1 MEIKME
7 EIAELQSYL
16 EITTTSNPIEIQE
29 RLSELMVYLARSS
42 ELLAIARKE
51 LRKKK
56 SAEIAKTIIAVAKET
71 NLSSKVQN
79 QLLESIAEEE
89 AFLVDWLD
97 RINSTIVH
105 QIDGLRSL
113 LSYAKE
119 EMRMANNV
127 G

>member
-1 MEIKME
+1 MQEK
-7 EIAELQSYL
+7 
-16 EITTTSNPIEIQE
+16 TSNNPMEIQE

-56 SAEIAKTIIAVAKET
+56 SAEIEQTIIAVAKET

-97 RINSTIVH
+97 RLNSTIVH

>member
-1 MEIKME
+1 MCEEIKQM
-7 EIAELQSYL
+7 QQYL
-16 EITTTSNPIEIQE
+16 EITCSGEPNEIQD
-29 RLSELMVYLARSS
+29 RITVLMVYLARSC
-42 ELLAIARKE
+42 ELLAVAKKE

-56 SAEIAKTIIAVAKET
+56 SSEISNTIIAIAKET
-71 NLSSKVQN
+71 NLSNRVQN
-79 QLLESIAEEE
+79 QLLDCIAEEE

-127 G
+127 V

>member
-1 MEIKME
+1 MTNEIKQM
-7 EIAELQSYL
+7 QDYL
-16 EITTTSNPIEIQE
+16 EITTTSNPMEIQE

-42 ELLAIARKE
+42 ELLAIARKD

-56 SAEIAKTIIAVAKET
+56 SAEIAQTIIAVAKET

>member
-1 MEIKME
+1 MTNEIKQM
-7 EIAELQSYL
+7 QDYL
-16 EITTTSNPIEIQE
+16 EITTTSNPMEIQE

-56 SAEIAKTIIAVAKET
+56 TAEIAQTIIAVAKET
-71 NLSSKVQN
+71 NLSSKVQY

>member
-16 EITTTSNPIEIQE
+16 EITTTSNPMEIQE

-42 ELLAIARKE
+42 ELLAVARKE

-56 SAEIAKTIIAVAKET
+56 SSEISQTIIAVAKET

-79 QLLESIAEEE
+79 QLLDCIAEEE

>member
-1 MEIKME
+1 MTNEIKQM
-7 EIAELQSYL
+7 QDYL
-16 EITTTSNPIEIQE
+16 EITTTSNPMEIQE

-56 SAEIAKTIIAVAKET
+56 SAEIAQTIIAVAKET

-113 LSYAKE
+113 LSYAKD

>member
-1 MEIKME
+1 MTNEIKQM
-7 EIAELQSYL
+7 QDYL
-16 EITTTSNPIEIQE
+16 EITTTSNPMEIQE

-56 SAEIAKTIIAVAKET
+56 SAEIAQTIIAVAKET

-79 QLLESIAEEE
+79 QLLDCIAEEE

>member
-1 MEIKME
+1 MTNEIKQM
-7 EIAELQSYL
+7 QDYL
-16 EITTTSNPIEIQE
+16 EITTTSNPMEIQE

-56 SAEIAKTIIAVAKET
+56 SAEIAQTIIAVAKET

-79 QLLESIAEEE
+79 QLLDCIAEEE

-97 RINSTIVH
+97 RIISTIVH

>member
-1 MEIKME
+1 MMTEIE
-7 EIAELQSYL
+7 EIQKYL
-16 EITTTSNPIEIQE
+16 EITCSNDPAEIQD
-29 RLSELMVYLARSS
+29 RISTLMVYLARTS
-42 ELLAIARKE
+42 EMLADAKKA

-56 SAEIAKTIIAVAKET
+56 SAEINSSIIAVAKE
-71 NLSSKVQN
+71 NHLSSKVQN
-79 QLLESIAEEE
+79 ALLESIAEEE
-89 AFLVDWLD
+89 CFLVDWLD

-119 EMRMANNV
+119 EMRMANY

>member
-1 MEIKME
+1 MME
-7 EIAELQSYL
+7 EIEKMQSFL
-16 EITTTSNPIEIQE
+16 EEPTSNNPVEIQE
-29 RLSELMVYLARSS
+29 RLGDLMVYLARSS
-42 ELLAIARKE
+42 ELLAIAKRE

-56 SAEIAKTIIAVAKET
+56 STDIANTIIAVAKET

-79 QLLESIAEEE
+79 QLLDCIAEEE
-89 AFLVDWLD
+89 SFLVDWLD